1 MISVIIVTK
10 NSERHLKQCLDSI
23 LMQEYK
29 PLEIIVVDANSSDN
43 TIKIIVK
50 ANLEAEY
57 ERNIQFNVVEV
68 PSNTTIGEARNVG
81 YKNASGEILAYIDSD
96 VELPHK
102 YWLENMYKPFVVT
115 KHNPICGLQ
124 ECKIAGVQT
133 LAKCRDTD
141 PEILKKIHS
150 SFEYKNTI
158 IDKDHY
164 EMIGTSHL
172 LIRKNLVEEFGGFI
186 DVSMGEDTELTNK
199 IIQKGYSFV
208 YLPDEKCYHY
218 HVDNYW
224 DYLKKSYRN
233 YKHGLKLILGRFK

>member
-1 MISVIIVTK
+1 MISVIVVTK
-10 NSERHLKQCLDSI
+10 NSERHLKECLDSI
-23 LMQEYK
+23 LMQEFYK
-29 PLEIIVVDANSSDN
+29 FEVIIVDAMSTDK
-43 TIKIIVK
+43 TRDII
-50 ANLEAEY
+50 Y
-57 ERNIQFNVVEV
+57 ESFNKYYFLLKMIYV
-68 PSNTTIGEARNVG
+68 PSNTTIGEARNIG
-81 YKNASGEILAYIDSD
+81 MRNASGEILAYIDSD

-102 YWLENMYKPFVVT
+102 NWLEHMSKPFIGWKV
-115 KHNPICGLQ
+115 
-124 ECKIAGVQT
+124 AGVQT

-172 LIRKNLVEEFGGFI
+172 LIRKSLVEEFGGFI

-199 IIQKGYSFV
+199 IIQSGYSFI
-208 YLPDEKCYHY
+208 YLPEEKCYH
-218 HVDNYW
+218 HHIDNYW

-233 YKHGLKLILGRFK
+233 YKHYIKTKLSEL